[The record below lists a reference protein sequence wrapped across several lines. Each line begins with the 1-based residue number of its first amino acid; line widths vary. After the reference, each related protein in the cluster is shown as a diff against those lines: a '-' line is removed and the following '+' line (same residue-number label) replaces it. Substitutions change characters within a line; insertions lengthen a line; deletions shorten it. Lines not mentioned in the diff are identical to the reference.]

1 MRFIFQIIFILL
13 LGTYKSHS
21 EEKFVNGLEDIPLFK
36 DMLNNFDSLV
46 LFDSSEGR
54 VVSTE
59 AFGKVKIKDVEDFY
73 KSILPNLGWVK
84 SKSNHFSRGNESLE
98 IRFSTKENITI
109 VQFSLMPKN
118 K

>member
-1 MRFIFQIIFILL
+1 MRVFFQIIFFLL
-13 LGTYKSHS
+13 LGSYKAHS
-21 EEKFVNGLEDIPLFK
+21 EEKFVNGLEDVPLYEN
-36 DMLNNFDSLV
+36 MVNNIDSLV

-59 AFGKVKIKDVEDFY
+59 VFGNVKIKDVQDFY

-84 SKSNHFSRGNESLE
+84 NESNYFSRGNETLE
-98 IRFSTKENITI
+98 IRFSTKDNITI
-109 VQFSLMPKN
+109 VEFNLTPKI